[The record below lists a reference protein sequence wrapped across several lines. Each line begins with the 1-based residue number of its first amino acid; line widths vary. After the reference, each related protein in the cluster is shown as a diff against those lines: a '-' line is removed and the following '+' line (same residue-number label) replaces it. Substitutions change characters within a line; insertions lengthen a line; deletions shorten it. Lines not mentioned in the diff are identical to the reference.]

1 MNTSVDSNTEKIF
14 FNFTILNPQYI
25 RYVHGYFFKNEHIKF
40 VYDSIRN
47 DFMQS
52 DKNLEYS
59 LSQKEI
65 ISLVKMYDEKDFV
78 ERDFIKSLLKYNPD
92 DYTDEFVMKRYE
104 PWVRANSLLNG
115 LMNSYESMRDIN
127 IIDLD
132 TVEKALGD
140 VRRNIDTA
148 LDISLKQGNIGLDFD
163 DVDAHDQ
170 QLEVNKIS
178 SGFDSI
184 DQILDG
190 GFDRKTINFF
200 MGAPGTGKSL
210 TLNNLAVNMANEGYN
225 VGFVTL
231 ELSEKKTLKR
241 IGSMA
246 LEIPIYEYNERAKDR
261 DYMKRK
267 MAERDNRLSGG
278 LGRYKTGKLYIKEFP
293 SGTATVSD
301 IDAWCQQVEDETGNK
316 LDALFV
322 DYLQIMNTE
331 GGVDR
336 NMLYLKGEHLSVGLR
351 AITQKR
357 NLVGFSA
364 TQTDKNK
371 YGANTYNLNDIPES
385 KAIADTADTVWG
397 IVLTP
402 VMKAQKIYQWQP
414 LKLRDSSTDIERVEF
429 DFNPEYL
436 RLVND
441 RGIIQSL

>member
-163 DVDAHDQ
+163 DIDAHDQ

-190 GFDRKTINFF
+190 GFDRKTINFW
-200 MGAPGTGKSL
+200 MGAPGTGKCSDFL
-210 TLNNLAVNMANEGYN
+210 T
-225 VGFVTL
+225 
-231 ELSEKKTLKR
+231 K
-241 IGSMA
+241 I
-246 LEIPIYEYNERAKDR
+246 
-261 DYMKRK
+261 
-267 MAERDNRLSGG
+267 
-278 LGRYKTGKLYIKEFP
+278 
-293 SGTATVSD
+293 
-301 IDAWCQQVEDETGNK
+301 QVRNK
-316 LDALFV
+316 
-322 DYLQIMNTE
+322 NTE
-331 GGVDR
+331 QT
-336 NMLYLKGEHLSVGLR
+336 MEISIGEFYEMMKVKYNG
-351 AITQKR
+351 
-357 NLVGFSA
+357 
-364 TQTDKNK
+364 KNINPS
-371 YGANTYNLNDIPES
+371 YPE
-385 KAIADTADTVWG
+385 
-397 IVLTP
+397 
-402 VMKAQKIYQWQP
+402 
-414 LKLRDSSTDIERVEF
+414 
-429 DFNPEYL
+429 PE
-436 RLVND
+436 VPKNN
-441 RGIIQSL
+441 I